1 MKKTQWK
8 DVLRGIRKNLICWI
22 AIVTVTMVGCGV
34 YSGVYFYADALR
46 DQGVRF
52 LRETAYEDLS
62 ILAPEGL
69 TAETVEALNHIEG
82 IRKAEGGY
90 MLPDVRIRT
99 GQTTEEITVCSLTSQ
114 VSVPFACE
122 GRLPETATEC
132 ALPEDW
138 MQRHGLVP
146 GDTVTLSLDAAGL
159 PAMLRKETS
168 LTITAAVRH
177 GDCICTE
184 YDNYIYLPA
193 STFTALM
200 RGRFNHVRIT
210 ADIPETVDFFSDA
223 YEARLIPIQNALE
236 EKLPE
241 SCGILTRSAHEGYI
255 TYTTDVQI
263 IRNLAT
269 IFVILFMLIGI
280 VVVASTI
287 TILMDNNKKQTGT
300 MLAYGFGKSELL
312 QRYLVYGNSAV
323 ILGMLLSV
331 ALAAVL
337 QRIIRIVIGS
347 LFLVQSEHFAFYGK
361 EFILLFM
368 LELLMASMVTWIVN
382 DRYISRSSVTELL
395 SGIGK
400 SVMHA
405 SQSEKPSSLPLY
417 SRLILR
423 NMRMDL
429 PRVISSMVIIA
440 GSCLLMG
447 LGITLKDSLDDT
459 MPRSA
464 SEIRHYDLEIM
475 PGGSTPDTAPQL
487 EKFLNEY
494 ASEFVWVHQKTT
506 VYQSG
511 ETREYATILA
521 GPDSVYPGYVDLRD
535 RQGNSLTPQA
545 GSTVITDCRMSERL
559 GLQPGDSIR
568 VSNDSFTQF
577 PMEITG
583 VCMNYYPRLICM
595 HEETFHVLFGED
607 TDSGMALVRLG
618 TMNTDDFLGAL
629 REQFP
634 DATVRQTDRLPDAYE
649 PMSRMFHV
657 VVYIL
662 IALSIFMGV
671 FVLLNLVHIFVNR
684 RKKELIIMAVNGFQ
698 EKQQIRYLL
707 RETIITTLTGI
718 TLGVL
723 IGWVMTSPVVR
734 TVEVGEMMFV
744 RNINLRAW
752 LIAAGL
758 EALFAL
764 LINLMV
770 FRKIRG
776 FQLTELTR

>member
-8 DVLRGIRKNLICWI
+8 DVLRSIRKNLICWI

-69 TAETVEALNHIEG
+69 TAKTVEALNHIEG

-223 YEARLIPIQNALE
+223 YEARLLPIQNALE

-241 SCGILTRSAHEGYI
+241 GCGILTRSAHEGYI

-475 PGGSTPDTAPQL
+475 PGGSNPDTAPQL

-559 GLQPGDSIR
+559 GLQPGASIR
-568 VSNDSFTQF
+568 VSNDSFAQF

-595 HEETFHVLFGED
+595 HEETFRVLFGED

-618 TMNTDDFLGAL
+618 TMNTDDFLSAL

-662 IALSIFMGV
+662 IALSIFMGI